1 MAEAFFP
8 SRGLKEVVFHQQT
21 RFRLV
26 WLKKVSTM
34 ETPQH
39 TTTLP
44 AQTMTQELM
53 LEPQSLSDIMEQA
66 DRAGY
71 LMSEVRSAI
80 LAPERRKTPPTF
92 NATQLAALC
101 EVDRSQIV
109 YRLGKADL
117 PSGRINQSGNRRE
130 FTLEETQAW
139 VRAYRSKRLRPEG
152 AEAICIS
159 VANFKGGVGKT
170 TTAMSLAQGLSLK
183 GHRVLLIDCDPQGSL
198 TTLFGIMPDTEV
210 DESQTILPV
219 CLGQQSSIES
229 AIQTTYWNNLDLV
242 CAAPLLFAAEFGLP
256 ARQMRE
262 EGFEFWNALHIALD
276 DVRSRYDVI
285 ILDTP
290 PALSYVTINA
300 LMASDGILMPL
311 PPNALDAASAAQFWR
326 LFSDLTGDLVM
337 HRGVTKEFDFVRVLL
352 TRVDSQDATAAV
364 VREWIGKTYEGKVL
378 SAEIPKTT
386 VASSSAAEFGTVY
399 DIGRYDGNQRTYKR
413 ALDAY
418 DKVTELLEEVIR
430 ASWRRHVAA

>member
-1 MAEAFFP
+1 
-8 SRGLKEVVFHQQT
+8 
-21 RFRLV
+21 
-26 WLKKVSTM
+26 
-34 ETPQH
+34 
-39 TTTLP
+39 
-44 AQTMTQELM
+44 MTQELM
-53 LEPQSLSDIMEQA
+53 LEPQSLADIMEQA

-71 LMSEVRSAI
+71 LMSEVRGAI

-117 PSGRINQSGNRRE
+117 PQGTINKSGNRRE
-130 FTLEETQAW
+130 FTLEDTRTW
-139 VRAYRSKRLRPEG
+139 VREYRAKRLRPEG
-152 AEAICIS
+152 AEAVCIS

-210 DESQTILPV
+210 NEAQTILPV
-219 CLGQQSSIES
+219 CLGQQSSIKPS
-229 AIQTTYWNNLDLV
+229 IQTTYWSGLDLV

-262 EGFEFWNALHIALD
+262 AGFEFWNALNIALD
-276 DVRSRYDVI
+276 DVRAYYDVI

-337 HRGVTKEFDFVRVLL
+337 HRGVTKDFDFVRVLL
-352 TRVDSQDATAAV
+352 TRVDSQDSTAAV
-364 VREWIGKTYEGKVL
+364 VKEWIGKTYEGKVL
-378 SAEIPKTT
+378 PAEIPKTT

-399 DIGRYDGNQRTYKR
+399 DIGRYEGNQRTYKR

-418 DKVTELLEEVIR
+418 DKVTELLEEIIR
-430 ASWRRHVAA
+430 ASWRRHLAA

>member
-1 MAEAFFP
+1 MPFWQWA
-8 SRGLKEVVFHQQT
+8 
-21 RFRLV
+21 
-26 WLKKVSTM
+26 TM
-34 ETPQH
+34 N
-39 TTTLP
+39 
-44 AQTMTQELM
+44 QELM

-66 DRAGY
+66 DRASY
-71 LMSEVRSAI
+71 LMSEVRSAL
-80 LAPERRKTPPTF
+80 LAPGRRKTAPTF

-101 EVDRSQIV
+101 EVDRNQVV
-109 YRLGKADL
+109 YRLSKGDL
-117 PSGRINQSGNRRE
+117 PTGAINKSGNRRE
-130 FTLEETQAW
+130 FTLQETQTW
-139 VRAYRSKRLRPEG
+139 VREYRSRRLRPAG
-152 AEAICIS
+152 AEAICIA

-170 TTAMSLAQGLSLK
+170 TTTMTLAQGLTLR
-183 GHRVLLIDCDPQGSL
+183 GHRVLVIDCDPQGSL
-198 TTLFGIMPDTEV
+198 TTLFGILPDTEV
-210 DESQTILPV
+210 EEAQTILPV
-219 CLGQQSSIES
+219 CMGQQASIAP
-229 AIQTTYWNNLDLV
+229 AIQTTYWHNLDLV

-262 EGFEFWNALHIALD
+262 EGFEFWNALNLALD
-276 DVRSRYDVI
+276 DVRGQYDVVL
-285 ILDTP
+285 LDTP

-352 TRVDSQDATAAV
+352 TRVDNQDATAAV

-378 SAEIPKTT
+378 PAEIPKTA

-399 DIGRYDGNQRTYKR
+399 DIGRYEGNQRTYKR

-418 DKVTELLEEVIR
+418 DKVTELLEEIIR
-430 ASWRRHVAA
+430 ASWRRHLAA

>member
-1 MAEAFFP
+1 
-8 SRGLKEVVFHQQT
+8 
-21 RFRLV
+21 
-26 WLKKVSTM
+26 
-34 ETPQH
+34 
-39 TTTLP
+39 
-44 AQTMTQELM
+44 MTQELM

-66 DRAGY
+66 DRASY
-71 LMSEVRSAI
+71 LMSEVRGAI

-109 YRLGKADL
+109 YRLGKGDL
-117 PSGRINQSGNRRE
+117 PQGMINKSGNRRE
-130 FTLEETQAW
+130 FTLEDTRTW
-139 VRAYRSKRLRPEG
+139 VREYRSKRLRPEG
-152 AEAICIS
+152 AEAVCIS

-210 DESQTILPV
+210 NEEQTILPV
-219 CLGQQSSIES
+219 CLGQQSSIQPS
-229 AIQTTYWNNLDLV
+229 IQTTYWSGLDLV

-262 EGFEFWNALHIALD
+262 EGFEFWNVLNIALD
-276 DVRSRYDVI
+276 DVRGHYDVI

-337 HRGVTKEFDFVRVLL
+337 HRGVTKDFDFVRVLL
-352 TRVDSQDATAAV
+352 TRVDSQDSTAAV
-364 VREWIGKTYEGKVL
+364 VKEWIGKTYEGKVL
-378 SAEIPKTT
+378 PAEIPKTT

-399 DIGRYDGNQRTYKR
+399 DIGRYEGNQRTYKR

-418 DKVTELLEEVIR
+418 DKVTELLEEIIR
-430 ASWRRHVAA
+430 ASWRRHLAA

>member
-1 MAEAFFP
+1 MEALMA
-8 SRGLKEVVFHQQT
+8 QD
-21 RFRLV
+21 
-26 WLKKVSTM
+26 
-34 ETPQH
+34 
-39 TTTLP
+39 
-44 AQTMTQELM
+44 LM

-71 LMSEVRSAI
+71 LMSEVRGAI
-80 LAPERRKTPPTF
+80 LAPEARKQAPTY

-109 YRLGKADL
+109 YRLSKGDL
-117 PSGRINQSGNRRE
+117 PPGRINQSGNRRE
-130 FTLEETQAW
+130 FSLEEAQAW
-139 VRAYRSKRLRPEG
+139 IRAYRSKRLRPAG
-152 AEAICIS
+152 AEAVCIS

-198 TTLFGIMPDTEV
+198 TTLFGILPDTEV
-210 DESQTILPV
+210 EESQTILPV
-219 CLGQQSSIES
+219 CLGQQASIEP
-229 AIQTTYWNNLDLV
+229 AIQSTYWSNLDLV

-262 EGFEFWNALHIALD
+262 EGFEFWNALNIALD
-276 DVRSRYDVI
+276 DVRQHYDVI

-326 LFSDLTGDLVM
+326 LFSDLAGDLVM

-352 TRVDSQDATAAV
+352 TRVDSQDATGAV
-364 VREWIGKTYEGKVL
+364 VKEWIGKTYEGKVL
-378 SAEIPKTT
+378 PAEIPKTA

-399 DIGRYDGNQRTYKR
+399 DIARYEGNQRTYKR
-413 ALDAY
+413 ALDAF
-418 DKVTELLEEVIR
+418 DKVTELLEEIIR
-430 ASWRRHVAA
+430 ATWRRHQAG

>member
-1 MAEAFFP
+1 
-8 SRGLKEVVFHQQT
+8 
-21 RFRLV
+21 
-26 WLKKVSTM
+26 
-34 ETPQH
+34 
-39 TTTLP
+39 
-44 AQTMTQELM
+44 MTQELM

-66 DRAGY
+66 DRASY
-71 LMSEVRSAI
+71 LMSEVRGAI

-92 NATQLAALC
+92 NATQLAGLC

-109 YRLGKADL
+109 YRIGKADL
-117 PSGRINQSGNRRE
+117 PQGAINKSGNRRV
-130 FTLEETQAW
+130 FSLEETRTW
-139 VRAYRSKRLRPEG
+139 VREYRTKRLRPEG
-152 AEAICIS
+152 AEAVCIS

-210 DESQTILPV
+210 DEAQTILPV
-219 CLGQQSSIES
+219 CLGQQSSIRPS
-229 AIQTTYWNNLDLV
+229 IQTTYWSGLDLV

-262 EGFEFWNALHIALD
+262 EGFEFWNVLNIALD
-276 DVRSRYDVI
+276 DVRGQYDVI

-337 HRGVTKEFDFVRVLL
+337 HRGVTKDFDFVRVLL
-352 TRVDSQDATAAV
+352 TRVDSQDSTAAV
-364 VREWIGKTYEGKVL
+364 VKEWIGKTYEGKVL
-378 SAEIPKTT
+378 PAEIPKTT

-399 DIGRYDGNQRTYKR
+399 DIGRYEGNQRTYKR

-418 DKVTELLEEVIR
+418 DKVTELLEEIIR
-430 ASWRRHVAA
+430 ASWRRQLAA

>member
-1 MAEAFFP
+1 MN
-8 SRGLKEVVFHQQT
+8 
-21 RFRLV
+21 
-26 WLKKVSTM
+26 
-34 ETPQH
+34 
-39 TTTLP
+39 
-44 AQTMTQELM
+44 QELM

-66 DRAGY
+66 DRASY
-71 LMSEVRSAI
+71 LMSEVRSAL
-80 LAPERRKTPPTF
+80 LAPGRRKTAPTF

-101 EVDRSQIV
+101 EVDRSQVV
-109 YRLGKADL
+109 YRLGKGDL
-117 PSGRINQSGNRRE
+117 PTGAINKSGNRRE
-130 FTLEETQAW
+130 FTLQETQTW
-139 VRAYRSKRLRPEG
+139 VREYRSRRLRPAG
-152 AEAICIS
+152 AEAICIA

-170 TTAMSLAQGLSLK
+170 TTTMTLAQGLTLR
-183 GHRVLLIDCDPQGSL
+183 GHRVLVIDCDPQGSL
-198 TTLFGIMPDTEV
+198 TTLFGILPDTEV
-210 DESQTILPV
+210 EEVQTILPV
-219 CLGQQSSIES
+219 CMGQQASIAP
-229 AIQTTYWNNLDLV
+229 AIQSTYWHNLDLV

-262 EGFEFWNALHIALD
+262 EGFEFWNVLNLALD
-276 DVRSRYDVI
+276 DVRGQYDVVL
-285 ILDTP
+285 LDTP

-352 TRVDSQDATAAV
+352 TRVDNQDATAAV

-378 SAEIPKTT
+378 PAEIPKTT

-399 DIGRYDGNQRTYKR
+399 DIGRYEGNQRTYKR

-418 DKVTELLEEVIR
+418 DKVTELLEEIIR
-430 ASWRRHVAA
+430 ASWRRHLAA

>member
-1 MAEAFFP
+1 MN
-8 SRGLKEVVFHQQT
+8 
-21 RFRLV
+21 
-26 WLKKVSTM
+26 
-34 ETPQH
+34 
-39 TTTLP
+39 
-44 AQTMTQELM
+44 QELM

-66 DRAGY
+66 DRASY
-71 LMSEVRSAI
+71 LMSEVRSAL
-80 LAPERRKTPPTF
+80 LAPGRRKTAPTF

-101 EVDRSQIV
+101 EVDRSQVV
-109 YRLGKADL
+109 YRLGKGDL
-117 PSGRINQSGNRRE
+117 PTGAINKSGNRRE
-130 FTLEETQAW
+130 FTLQETQTW
-139 VRAYRSKRLRPEG
+139 VREYRSRRLRPAG
-152 AEAICIS
+152 AEAICIA

-170 TTAMSLAQGLSLK
+170 TTTMTLAQGLTLR
-183 GHRVLLIDCDPQGSL
+183 GHRVLVIDCDPQGSL
-198 TTLFGIMPDTEV
+198 TTLFGILPDTEV
-210 DESQTILPV
+210 EEAQTILPV
-219 CLGQQSSIES
+219 CMGQQASIAP
-229 AIQTTYWNNLDLV
+229 AIQSTYWHNLDLV

-262 EGFEFWNALHIALD
+262 EGFEFWNALNLALD
-276 DVRSRYDVI
+276 DVRGQYDVVL
-285 ILDTP
+285 LDTP

-352 TRVDSQDATAAV
+352 TRVDNQDATAAV

-378 SAEIPKTT
+378 PAEIPKTT

-399 DIGRYDGNQRTYKR
+399 DIGRYEGNQRTYKR

-418 DKVTELLEEVIR
+418 DKVTELLEEIIR
-430 ASWRRHVAA
+430 ASWRRHLAA

>member
-1 MAEAFFP
+1 VIPSENDEKVCFTEQSQHNQRIAEP
-8 SRGLKEVVFHQQT
+8 H
-21 RFRLV
+21 RLV
-26 WLKKVSTM
+26 G
-34 ETPQH
+34 E
-39 TTTLP
+39 
-44 AQTMTQELM
+44 TMTQELM
-53 LEPQSLSDIMEQA
+53 LEPQSLADIMEQA

-71 LMSEVRSAI
+71 LMSEVRGAI

-117 PSGRINQSGNRRE
+117 PQGAINKSGNRRE
-130 FTLEETQAW
+130 FSLEETRTW
-139 VRAYRSKRLRPEG
+139 VREYRAKRLRPDG
-152 AEAICIS
+152 AEAVCIS

-210 DESQTILPV
+210 NEAQTILPV
-219 CLGQQSSIES
+219 CLGQQSSIRPS
-229 AIQTTYWNNLDLV
+229 IQTTYWSGLDLV

-262 EGFEFWNALHIALD
+262 EGFEFWNTLNIALD
-276 DVRSRYDVI
+276 DVRAYYDVI

-337 HRGVTKEFDFVRVLL
+337 HRGVTKDFDFVRVLL
-352 TRVDSQDATAAV
+352 TRVDSQDSTAAV
-364 VREWIGKTYEGKVL
+364 VKEWIGKTYEGKVL
-378 SAEIPKTT
+378 PAEIPKTT

-399 DIGRYDGNQRTYKR
+399 DIGRYEGSQRTYKR

-418 DKVTELLEEVIR
+418 DKVTELMEEIIR
-430 ASWRRHVAA
+430 ASWRRHLAA

>member
-1 MAEAFFP
+1 MEALMA
-8 SRGLKEVVFHQQT
+8 QQ
-21 RFRLV
+21 
-26 WLKKVSTM
+26 
-34 ETPQH
+34 
-39 TTTLP
+39 
-44 AQTMTQELM
+44 LM

-66 DRAGY
+66 DRASY

-80 LAPERRKTPPTF
+80 LAPEARKQAPSY

-101 EVDRSQIV
+101 DVERSQIV
-109 YRLGKADL
+109 YRLSKGDL
-117 PSGRINQSGNRRE
+117 PAGRINQSGNRRA
-130 FTLEETQAW
+130 FSLEEAQTW
-139 VRAYRSKRLRPEG
+139 IREYRAKRLRPAA
-152 AEAICIS
+152 AEAVCIA

-170 TTAMSLAQGLSLK
+170 TTAMSLAQGLTLK

-210 DESQTILPV
+210 EESQTILPV
-219 CLGQQSSIES
+219 CLGQQTSIAP
-229 AIQTTYWNNLDLV
+229 AIRSTYWHNLDLV

-262 EGFEFWNALHIALD
+262 EGFEFWNALNVALD
-276 DVRSRYDVI
+276 DVRQRYDVI

-326 LFSDLTGDLVM
+326 LFSDLAGDLVV
-337 HRGVTKEFDFVRVLL
+337 HRGVSKQFDFVRVLL
-352 TRVDSQDATAAV
+352 TRVDNQDATAAV
-364 VREWIGKTYEGKVL
+364 VKSWIGKTYEGKVL
-378 SAEIPKTT
+378 PAEIPKTT

-399 DIGRYDGNQRTYKR
+399 DIGRYEGSQRTYKR
-413 ALDAY
+413 ALDAF
-418 DKVTELLEEVIR
+418 DKVTELIEEIIR
-430 ASWRRHVAA
+430 ATWRRQLAD